1 MQEAT
6 VVFLVT
12 IIAIFGSGFSLFT
25 LLVILLDVKMRERPS
40 SVPVV
45 SFLLAASIQGALAFP
60 MYIYRKISDNHSA
73 KGICDLYRVPYFF
86 CGHILTMS
94 LLCISID
101 RLIVIVR
108 PFFYQKYI
116 NSNRLC
122 LVIVFLWIM
131 TALIDIVPFIADSD
145 HQDDCVYHPNRD
157 WGITVIV
164 MYIIIPLICITI
176 SYLII
181 WKKAVS
187 ITMQEQKLRMQT
199 QQLRMQTHQQ
209 QHNEREHERNAKLF
223 SVIEMKA
230 TKTSVILITTYIL
243 CWGPLGIFY
252 MVDNFCH
259 NCYSSQNQLSE
270 FRTGIKILALTSS
283 FTTPVVYCWW
293 NKEFRMASKHLVRKI
308 KMIILKE

>member
-1 MQEAT
+1 MEETTA
-6 VVFLVT
+6 VFLVT
-12 IIAIFGSGFSLFT
+12 IIALFGSGFSLFT
-25 LLVILLDVKMRERPS
+25 LMVILLDLKMRERPS

-73 KGICDLYRVPYFF
+73 NGVCDLYRVPYFF

-101 RLIVIVR
+101 RLIVILR
-108 PFFYQKYI
+108 PFLYQQHI
-116 NSNRLC
+116 SSRRFC
-122 LVIVFLWIM
+122 FVIICSWIV
-131 TALIDIVPFIADSD
+131 TGLIDVVPFVAHSD
-145 HQDDCVYHPNRD
+145 YSDDCFYNPNRD
-157 WGITVIV
+157 WGIIVIV
-164 MYIIIPLICITI
+164 FYIIIPLIAITV

-187 ITMQEQKLRMQT
+187 ITLQEQKLTRSQSQSR
-199 QQLRMQTHQQ
+199 QQ
-209 QHNEREHERNAKLF
+209 NESEHVRKAKNF
-223 SVIEMKA
+223 SVMEMKA
-230 TKTSVILITTYIL
+230 TKTSVVLIATYIL

-259 NCYSSQNQLSE
+259 NCYSSRNELSG

-293 NKEFRMASKHLVRKI
+293 NKEFRVASKNLVKKIRKAF
-308 KMIILKE
+308 